1 MRAAVQ
7 AALRRAMFF
16 FLLLAATLNCSLEGR
31 GAHAQT
37 LPKEEIEALQQIASK
52 LKIPETLWNFSVNP
66 CTQWIKVDS
75 NYTHNVTCEEITT
88 TTTNATV
95 NTTAWH
101 VVKIVLESNIM
112 QGPIPRG
119 LGKLVELRSLRIDGT
134 EISGK
139 IPSFIG
145 NWTKLNR
152 LDMQGTFM
160 EGPFPPE
167 FSSLQKLTQL
177 RVTDLKNAGGSFPPI
192 EKLSDL
198 EELDL
203 SFNNLT
209 GEIPK
214 SFENLGH
221 LTTMYLTSNKLTGSI
236 PDWIRRT
243 RKKMYVCLPGNIL
256 HFMSQDISYN
266 TFTDLSSAPPNC
278 EQESRNYV
286 ASFSSTTNYNLFINC
301 GGESVIVDGNEYER
315 DTSVEGTSKYEVSS
329 SGKWAYSSTG
339 YFIGGRSD
347 ASFVAEATPLS
358 AIPNAELYK
367 AARLNPL
374 SLKYY
379 GLCLQPGNYTVKL
392 HFAEIVFTSG
402 ATFGSLGRRVFDV
415 LIQLRKLSIE
425 TGKKVL
431 RDFNIVAAANGTG
444 KEIHFVWSGKGTNS
458 IPDRGVYGP
467 LISAISVTPDFTP
480 RVFKTNKLSIGA
492 IVGIVIA
499 STVLVMLM
507 IFGLVCCHGNFDPE
521 NKIGEGGFGPV
532 YKGVLPDGSM
542 IAVKQLSSKSKQ
554 GNREFVTEIGMISA
568 LQHPNL
574 VKLFGCCIEGN
585 QLLLIYEYMENNSL
599 ARALFGPEG
608 LRLNL
613 DWQTRRKICIGIARG
628 LAYLHEESRLKIVH
642 RDIKTTNVLL
652 DKDLNAKIS
661 DFGLAKLDEEENT
674 HISTRIA
681 GTMGYMAPEYAMR
694 GYLTYKA
701 DVYSFGV
708 VALEIVSGK
717 SNAKFLPKDDYI
729 YLLDWACVLQEKG
742 TLLELVD
749 PALGTNFSI
758 EEAQQMLNLALL
770 CTNQS
775 PTLRPAMSTVV
786 AMLEGTR
793 PFDMELRFR
802 TMETLSRDDDRQAV
816 STDAP
821 VADSSFSIQSSK
833 EDDYPRSTTSRLL
846 DDYS

>member
-75 NYTHNVTCEEITT
+75 NYTHNVTCQEITT

-119 LGKLVELRSLRIDGT
+119 LGKLVELRSLAVYHLKRMSLLHAI
-134 EISGK
+134 
-139 IPSFIG
+139 
-145 NWTKLNR
+145 LMR
-152 LDMQGTFM
+152 TFM

-214 SFENLGH
+214 SFENLGR
-221 LTTMYLTSNKLTGSI
+221 LTTM
-236 PDWIRRT
+236 
-243 RKKMYVCLPGNIL
+243 
-256 HFMSQDISYN
+256 DISYN

-278 EQESRNYV
+278 EQESRI
-286 ASFSSTTNYNLFINC
+286 ASCLKKDLPCDGTPKS
-301 GGESVIVDGNEYER
+301 ESVIVDGNEYER

-415 LIQLRKLSIE
+415 LIQ
-425 TGKKVL
+425 GNKVL

-444 KEIHFVWSGKGTNS
+444 KEVIRNFTALVEVGTLEIHFVWSGKGTNS

-467 LISAISVTPDFTP
+467 LISAISVTP
-480 RVFKTNKLSIGA
+480 
-492 IVGIVIA
+492 GIFHT
-499 STVLVMLM
+499 S
-507 IFGLVCCHGNFDPE
+507 
-521 NKIGEGGFGPV
+521 
-532 YKGVLPDGSM
+532 
-542 IAVKQLSSKSKQ
+542 
-554 GNREFVTEIGMISA
+554 
-568 LQHPNL
+568 
-574 VKLFGCCIEGN
+574 
-585 QLLLIYEYMENNSL
+585 
-599 ARALFGPEG
+599 
-608 LRLNL
+608 
-613 DWQTRRKICIGIARG
+613 
-628 LAYLHEESRLKIVH
+628 
-642 RDIKTTNVLL
+642 
-652 DKDLNAKIS
+652 
-661 DFGLAKLDEEENT
+661 
-674 HISTRIA
+674 
-681 GTMGYMAPEYAMR
+681 
-694 GYLTYKA
+694 
-701 DVYSFGV
+701 
-708 VALEIVSGK
+708 
-717 SNAKFLPKDDYI
+717 
-729 YLLDWACVLQEKG
+729 CV
-742 TLLELVD
+742 
-749 PALGTNFSI
+749 
-758 EEAQQMLNLALL
+758 
-770 CTNQS
+770 
-775 PTLRPAMSTVV
+775 
-786 AMLEGTR
+786 
-793 PFDMELRFR
+793 
-802 TMETLSRDDDRQAV
+802 
-816 STDAP
+816 
-821 VADSSFSIQSSK
+821 
-833 EDDYPRSTTSRLL
+833 
-846 DDYS
+846 